1 MIIEIVY
8 HHYNIH
14 FHNKGVSRHTT
25 NWKTQLTNKAYAYVL
40 YWRKYLEFIPLNDH
54 ICVWPSYYYYTTTT
68 KSIIHVDQIMHT
80 SQKLVEDLPPMIF
93 TVVIFG
99 PRRVNML
106 LLISNQYPVLIL
118 SMQLLNFGCCQTKL
132 TSSTK
137 NLYRNLIYPGEYD
150 IEYLKEYVRYGISLD
165 M

>member
-1 MIIEIVY
+1 MCYTGESIW
-8 HHYNIH
+8 NI
-14 FHNKGVSRHTT
+14 
-25 NWKTQLTNKAYAYVL
+25 
-40 YWRKYLEFIPLNDH
+40 IPLNDH
-54 ICVWPSYYYYTTTT
+54 ICVWPSYYYYTT
-68 KSIIHVDQIMHT
+68 IT
-80 SQKLVEDLPPMIF
+80 SDDLTMLIQVRSWWKNLPPMIF

>member
-1 MIIEIVY
+1 MCYTGESIW
-8 HHYNIH
+8 NI
-14 FHNKGVSRHTT
+14 
-25 NWKTQLTNKAYAYVL
+25 
-40 YWRKYLEFIPLNDH
+40 IPLNDH

-93 TVVIFG
+93 TVVTFG

-118 SMQLLNFGCCQTKL
+118 SMQYAAAELWILGNNKAAKL
-132 TSSTK
+132 SSSTK
-137 NLYRNLIYPGEYD
+137 NLYRNLILIYPGEYD
-150 IEYLKEYVRYGISLD
+150 IEYLKEYRTLSIEMLQLLVCID
-165 M
+165 F